1 MENARIWAA
10 LTRSPWRFLSSRWP
24 WLSLLYLAF
33 SALLGLLLI
42 PVVVLG
48 FLILPLSGLLVGAI
62 ERRRNR
68 LLGFAPQ
75 ASPHA
80 AVSEEERPHWLS
92 IRLTEAATWRETA
105 ALFVDLAL
113 GITALVVLFFEG
125 VALVALGMIAYAGIT
140 GPTRT
145 QFFGEAEGTMTP
157 GNWWPVIPLALLLL
171 FVLGYLNTIL
181 AATQASLNNVLC
193 GPWQRDI
200 DRRVARLTRS
210 RAALVESFEVE
221 RRRIERDLHD
231 GVQQDLIALGARL
244 GMISY
249 EIEELASTDTRLRPL
264 LASVDAAQGQAE
276 QAMATLRNTVR
287 GIHPSVLTDHG
298 LSTALQ
304 ELAERAPLTVNLHGD
319 EGGTRYPAVF
329 ETNAYYFVSEA
340 LNNTV
345 KHADATNVEIRHQ
358 VNHGVLTVTVIDNG
372 RGGAHENNGL
382 GIAGLRDRAETLNGS
397 LTLTSPKGGPTQIQ
411 ITLPLTLEG
420 AADHAHPH
428 R

>member
-10 LTRSPWRFLSSRWP
+10 LTRPPWRFLISRWP
-24 WLSLLYLAF
+24 WLSLLYLVF
-33 SALLGLLLI
+33 SALLGVLLI

-48 FLILPLSGLLVGAI
+48 FLILPLSGIVIGAI

-68 LLGFAPQ
+68 LIGFATLG
-75 ASPHA
+75 SPHA
-80 AVSEEERPHWLS
+80 VVGEDERPHWLS

-105 ALFVDLAL
+105 ALLVDLVFGIIAL
-113 GITALVVLFFEG
+113 TVLFFEG
-125 VALVALGMIAYAGIT
+125 VALVAFGMIAYAGLT

-157 GNWWPVIPLALLLL
+157 GNWWPIIPLTLALLCLI
-171 FVLGYLNTIL
+171 GYLNTIL
-181 AATQASLNNVLC
+181 AAAQGSLNSVLC
-193 GPWQRDI
+193 APRQRDI
-200 DRRVARLTRS
+200 DRRVERLTRS

-231 GVQQDLIALGARL
+231 GVQQELIALGARL
-244 GMISY
+244 GMINY
-249 EIEELASTDTRLRPL
+249 EIEELAATDPQLRPL
-264 LASVDAAQGQAE
+264 LASVDSAQGQAE
-276 QAMATLRNTVR
+276 HAMATLRNTVR

-304 ELAERAPLTVNLHGD
+304 ELAERTPLTVHLHWD
-319 EGGTRYPAVF
+319 DDTVRYPAAV

-340 LNNTV
+340 LNNAV
-345 KHADATNVEIRHQ
+345 KHASATAVEIREHTDR
-358 VNHGVLTVTVIDNG
+358 GVLTVTVTDNG
-372 RGGAHENNGL
+372 RGGADESMGL

-397 LTLTSPKGGPTQIQ
+397 LSLDSPEGGPTQIQ
-411 ITLPLTLEG
+411 MSLPYTVEG
-420 AADHAHPH
+420 DAHAYSH